1 MTRGGLC
8 IAFAFAARAPAFG
21 AEAPPPPAT
30 IVRVI
35 LAAESEERQP
45 IAVPT
50 EPENTV
56 EIDFPW
62 PLEDWAGRGFT
73 PDAEKFAGDFVIEA
87 TRGSPRI
94 FLTPVAGEAHRVL
107 HAVLA
112 PPGAPTRSV
121 TLEFLPAPAGLAW
134 RKVVLESGVPATSQE
149 PPVSLEEQ
157 PPRPR
162 LREASPESEIGL
174 IRTLRLM
181 LNTTEEGARAVAT
194 SNPALELATFAG
206 TPRSFGDFTVR
217 TRFAVRDA
225 TTGSLGISASVTN
238 QTARRLLFDPESWV
252 ARVGDRV
259 YPIRTVDFPNEVEP
273 GATVPA
279 FLVLARGPDGES
291 TGLLPGNNFELSVI
305 LRGSVNTRPVMRM
318 PLEGFDPR

>member
-1 MTRGGLC
+1 MILVLSASLPVR
-8 IAFAFAARAPAFG
+8 G
-21 AEAPPPPAT
+21 AEAPPPPPT
-30 IVRVI
+30 IVRIV
-35 LAAESEERQP
+35 LAAESDERQP

-94 FLTPVAGEAHRVL
+94 FVTPVAAEAHRVL
-107 HAVLA
+107 HVVLA
-112 PPGAPTRSV
+112 QAGAPTRSV

-134 RKVVLESGVPATSQE
+134 RKVVLESGVPAAPQG
-149 PPVSLEEQ
+149 PAVSLEDQ
-157 PPRPR
+157 PPRAR
-162 LREASPESEIGL
+162 LREASPDSEVGL

-181 LNTTEEGARAVAT
+181 LNTTSDGARDIAAA
-194 SNPALELATFAG
+194 NPALELSTFTG
-206 TPRSFGDFTVR
+206 PPRSFGDFTIR
-217 TRFAVRDA
+217 PRFAVRDS
-225 TTGSLGISASVTN
+225 TTGSLGICASVANETN
-238 QTARRLLFDPESWV
+238 RRLLFDPQSWV

-259 YPIRTVDFPNEVEP
+259 YPIRTVDFANEIEP
-273 GATVPA
+273 GDTAAA
-279 FLVLARGPDGES
+279 FLVLARGPDGAA
-291 TGLLPGNNFELSVI
+291 TDLLPNNDFELSVV
-305 LRGSVNTRPVMRM
+305 LSGSVNPRPVMRM

>member
-1 MTRGGLC
+1 MRASTRLLLSLGAC
-8 IAFAFAARAPAFG
+8 AAARG
-21 AEAPPPPAT
+21 AGEPPPPPT
-30 IVRVI
+30 IVRIV

-94 FLTPVAGEAHRVL
+94 FVTPVAAEAHRVL
-107 HAVLA
+107 DVVLA
-112 PPGAPTRSV
+112 PAGAPTRSL

-134 RKVVLESGVPATSQE
+134 RKVVLDGGEPAAAGG
-149 PPVSLEEQ
+149 PPVSLESR
-157 PPRPR
+157 PPRAR

-181 LNTTEEGARAVAT
+181 LNTTADGARDIAAA
-194 SNPALELATFAG
+194 NPALELATFAG
-206 TPRSFGDFTVR
+206 APRSFGDFTIR
-217 TRFAVRDA
+217 ARFAVRDG
-225 TTGSLGISASVTN
+225 TTGALGICASVAN

-259 YPIRTVDFPNEVEP
+259 YPIRTVDFPNEIEP
-273 GATVPA
+273 GEAAAA

-291 TGLLPGNNFELSVI
+291 TGLLPENDFELSVI
-305 LRGSVNTRPVMRM
+305 LSGSVNPRPVILM
-318 PLEGFDPR
+318 PLEGLDPL